1 MSASKRNP
9 GQVTLSTWGSSQH
22 LSPHPNPKDLQ
33 SWVWLSCP
41 SPSLSFLCKSAI
53 WATCPLSS
61 LCPSLPLGLLAPDW
75 LTFDPLLPWP
85 LGSRLLSWSA
95 WSLPVS
101 PLLSP
106 LMVRFSLDPY
116 QMLLAVLSLVSTIK
130 NFSSTISRNSGHV
143 LILIQWV
150 TCPSHK

>member
-1 MSASKRNP
+1 MSTSKRNP

-22 LSPHPNPKDLQ
+22 LSPHPNPKALQ
-33 SWVWLSCP
+33 PWDWLSCP
-41 SPSLSFLCKSAI
+41 SPSFSFLCKSAI
-53 WATCPLSS
+53 WATFSPSPPS
-61 LCPSLPLGLLAPDW
+61 PSLPLGLLAPDW
-75 LTFDPLLPWP
+75 LTFDSLLPWP

-95 WSLPVS
+95 CPLPIS

-116 QMLLAVLSLVSTIK
+116 QMPLAVVSLISTIK
-130 NFSSTISRNSGHV
+130 HVSSTISRNGHV
-143 LILIQWV
+143 LIFIQWV